1 MIWLPAVMPV
11 AAGVS
16 SQGDLRRCVC
26 EPLASLAAGVGSKA
40 DRCGS
45 DLPRAVQVLSSW
57 HRWRAGVGSGEGSYE
72 YLVFTSTLL
81 GVAAKHGL
89 VPVSD
94 WDDPDLD
101 ACFDEVWGP

>member
-1 MIWLPAVMPV
+1 
-11 AAGVS
+11 
-16 SQGDLRRCVC
+16 
-26 EPLASLAAGVGSKA
+26 
-40 DRCGS
+40 
-45 DLPRAVQVLSSW
+45 
-57 HRWRAGVGSGEGSYE
+57 VGSGEGSYE